1 MEYEKRINFLTEEMK
16 SEILKEV
23 DRVINRELEGIE
35 IDIFK
40 ANIIGDHLRKKY
52 GADIEEVETN
62 GWEGD
67 VWYSYIINDI
77 KFYLSASGYDGGV
90 HFHISDEYL
99 TDEDFEE
106 YDERKDLYYEEN
118 EE

>member
-40 ANIIGDHLRKKY
+40 AKY
-52 GADIEEVETN
+52 N
-62 GWEGD
+62 WRPP
-67 VWYSYIINDI
+67 S
-77 KFYLSASGYDGGV
+77 
-90 HFHISDEYL
+90 
-99 TDEDFEE
+99 
-106 YDERKDLYYEEN
+106 
-118 EE
+118 